1 MAENRTSTLVAPR
14 GRWWTPLGR
23 DEKLWFGMA
32 VVWSI
37 MMFIMIF
44 FIWPAIGNEQP
55 DFRSYRIEE
64 TDFAARTQAFVET
77 NQTGE
82 SIGGIPVVAPEPGS
96 DVFLMATRFQFR
108 PILQLRVG
116 EEYRI
121 LLSSNDVQHGFS
133 LQPDGFNLQVI
144 PGYITE
150 FDLTPE
156 EAGEY
161 QIVCNEFCGLGHHIM
176 LGRILVV
183 E

>member
-1 MAENRTSTLVAPR
+1 MADTRTSSLVAPQ

-23 DEKLWFGMA
+23 DEKLWFVMA
-32 VVWSI
+32 IVWSL

-55 DFRSYRIEE
+55 DFRSYRLEE
-64 TDFAARTQAFVET
+64 SEFASRTQAFIDA
-77 NQTGE
+77 NQSGE
-82 SIGGIPVVAPEPGS
+82 SIGGIPVVAPEPET
-96 DVFLMATRFQFR
+96 DIFLLSTRFQFR
-108 PILQLRVG
+108 PILQLQVG
-116 EEYRI
+116 ETYRI

-133 LQPDGFNLQVI
+133 LQPDGFNLQVL

-156 EAGEY
+156 EPGEF
-161 QIVCNEFCGLGHHIM
+161 QIVCNEYCGTGHHIM
-176 LGRILVV
+176 LGRIIVV